1 MGTQYE
7 KSVLA
12 VDRPYIWTPQRE
24 TLKGETVENGNG
36 LKSYHILL
44 SILRLCWNLLSFL
57 VRKQTQWRSRH
68 FQLVPKIKPEETRES
83 LWDDWLPAQ
92 FSVSWGPF
100 SSFPASPL
108 LHRGRGGLS
117 SSPTFP
123 RTSAQT
129 RRNSFA
135 WEEKQEQ
142 WNTFLLH
149 SHLLFQQLQSQTVH
163 SWWKA
168 ENSMSVIKFLELTRT
183 DVQTAHW
190 ATS

>member
-68 FQLVPKIKPEETRES
+68 FQLVPKITPEETWES
-83 LWDDWLPAQ
+83 LWDDWLPVQ

-108 LHRGRGGLS
+108 LHRGRGGSPHHPHFLGLQPKPGGIVLPGKRNRSNGIPSCSTATS
-117 SSPTFP
+117 SSNNSSP
-123 RTSAQT
+123 RQYIADEK
-129 RRNSFA
+129 RR
-135 WEEKQEQ
+135 
-142 WNTFLLH
+142 
-149 SHLLFQQLQSQTVH
+149 TV
-163 SWWKA
+163 W
-168 ENSMSVIKFLELTRT
+168 V
-183 DVQTAHW
+183 
-190 ATS
+190 